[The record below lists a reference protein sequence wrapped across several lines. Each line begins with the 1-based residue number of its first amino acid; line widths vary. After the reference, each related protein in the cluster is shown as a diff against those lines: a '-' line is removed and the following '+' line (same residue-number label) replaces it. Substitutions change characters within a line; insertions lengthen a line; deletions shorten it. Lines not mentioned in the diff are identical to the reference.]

1 MKFENLFKIAF
12 RSLSK
17 NKMRTFLTML
27 GIIIGV
33 GSVITMLAIGEGS
46 RKSIQE
52 QISKLGTNVIIIFA
66 SAMRHGGVASAAG
79 TTQLLTQAD
88 ADAIATQCPEVQ
100 YVTPVVNTGGQ
111 IIYGNQNWQSS
122 VTGVYPNF
130 FAIRN
135 QSVVDGYYFTEADE
149 REAAKVCVVG
159 QTVVDHLFTDGTNP
173 VGAYIRINKIP
184 FKILGVLE
192 KQGQNSWGRDQDDV
206 IIAPFSTVYKRMVSV
221 DYVRQILA
229 SSKSSSDMAPA
240 ISEIS
245 AVLNQRH
252 KTVPGSDPI
261 FTVRTQLQ
269 FEQTANETSRVLTLL
284 LASIA
289 GISLLVGG
297 IGIMNIM
304 LVSVTERTREIG
316 IRLAIGAR
324 GRDVLLQFLIE
335 AVILSL
341 LGGLIGVGTGML
353 ATHLVES
360 GMHWPV
366 SITPDSVTLS
376 FLFAAIV
383 GIFFGWYPA
392 RKAAELNPIDALRYE

>member
-1 MKFENLFKIAF
+1 MKWENLFRIAL
-12 RSLSK
+12 RSMSK

-46 RKSIQE
+46 RRSIQE
-52 QISKLGTNVIIIFA
+52 QIAKLGTNVIIVFA
-66 SAMRHGGVASAAG
+66 SAIRHGGVSTAAG
-79 TTQLLTQAD
+79 EAQMLTQDD
-88 ADAIATQCPEVQ
+88 ADALAAQCPDVK

-111 IIYGNQNWQSS
+111 AIYGNQNWQTQ
-122 VTGVYPNF
+122 VMGVYPEY

-135 QSVVDGYYFTEADE
+135 QEVTDGFYFTEPDE
-149 REAAKVCVVG
+149 RRAAKVCILG
-159 QTVVDHLFTDGTNP
+159 QTVVDHLFGENADP
-173 VGAYIRINKIP
+173 VGKYIRINKIP
-184 FKILGVLE
+184 FRILGILA
-192 KQGQNSWGRDQDDV
+192 KQGQTSWGRDNDDI
-206 IIAPFSTVYKRMVSV
+206 IIAPFSTVYKRMVSMS
-221 DYVRQILA
+221 YIRQILA
-229 SSKSSSDMAPA
+229 SSQNSTDMNAA
-240 ISEIS
+240 IGEIG
-245 AVLNQRH
+245 AVLSQRH
-252 KTVPGSDPI
+252 KTPPGSPPS

-269 FEQTANETSRVLTLL
+269 FEQTANETSSVLTLL

-289 GISLLVGG
+289 SISLLVGG

-341 LGGLIGVGTGML
+341 LGGIIGVAIGLLSTYVVGRGMN
-353 ATHLVES
+353 
-360 GMHWPV
+360 WPV
-366 SITPDSVTLS
+366 EVTIDSIVLS

-392 RKAAELNPIDALRYE
+392 RKASDLNPIDALRYE

>member
-66 SAMRHGGVASAAG
+66 SALRHGGVASAAG
-79 TTQLLTQAD
+79 TGQMLTQAD
-88 ADAIATQCPEVQ
+88 ADAIAAQCPDIQ
-100 YVTPVVNTGGQ
+100 YVTPQVSTGGQ
-111 IIYGNQNWQSS
+111 VIYGAQNWQTS
-122 VTGVYPNF
+122 VTGVYPTY

-135 QSVVDGYYFTEADE
+135 QTVVQGYYFTETDE
-149 REAAKVCVVG
+149 RSAAKVCVIG
-159 QTVVDHLFTDGTNP
+159 QTIVDNLFPDGTNP
-173 VGAYIRINKIP
+173 VGKYIRINKIP
-184 FKILGVLE
+184 FKVVGVLQ
-192 KQGQNSWGRDQDDV
+192 KLGQNGWGRDQDDT

-221 DYVRQILA
+221 NYVRIILA
-229 SSKSSSDMAPA
+229 SSKSSSDMTAA
-240 ISEIS
+240 INEIG

-252 KTVPGSDPI
+252 KTPPGSDPV
-261 FTVRTQLQ
+261 FTVRTQLE

-289 GISLLVGG
+289 SISLLVGG

-316 IRLAIGAR
+316 IRMAIGAR

-335 AVILSL
+335 AVFLSL
-341 LGGLIGVGTGML
+341 LGGLIGVGMGLL

-366 SITPDSVTLS
+366 AVTPNSITLS
-376 FLFAAIV
+376 FLFAAVV

-392 RKAAELNPIDALRYE
+392 RKAADLNPIDALRYE